1 MTSPHDELSF
11 EEWRPR
17 LLRLAY
23 RMLGSVADAEDV
35 VQEAWARWLRTDRTS
50 VREPA
55 ALLRTIVVRLCLNE
69 LKAARRRRETYLG
82 PWIPE
87 PLVEDADADAADD
100 ITLPLMMV
108 LERLSPLE
116 RAAFLLYDVFGMSFD
131 DVADAIGREPA
142 ACRKLASR
150 AREHVRAAR
159 PRFPVPKERGLA
171 IARAFFAASRQGDL
185 DALRSLLAEDVVAC
199 SDGGGKVAASPHPI
213 VGIADV
219 LARHAELAR
228 EFQESPSVLVR
239 YALIDGLPGFITIER
254 GGILQTTALHIEDDA
269 IVGIYIVRNPEKV
282 GHLRSLLP
290 ASGNT
295 SGL

>member
-1 MTSPHDELSF
+1 MTLAGDELSF
-11 EEWRPR
+11 AEWRPR
-17 LLRLAY
+17 LVRLAY

-35 VQEAWARWLRTDRTS
+35 VQDAWARWLRTDRNA

-69 LKAARRRRETYLG
+69 LKSARRRRETYLG
-82 PWIPE
+82 PWLPE
-87 PLVEDADADAADD
+87 PLVEDADADATDD
-100 ITLPLMMV
+100 ITLPLMLV

-116 RAAFLLYDVFGMSFD
+116 RAAFLLHDVFGISFD
-131 DVADAIGREPA
+131 EVAEAIGREPA

-159 PRFPVPKERGLA
+159 PRFTVSKERGLE

-185 DALRSLLAEDVVAC
+185 DTLRSLLAEDVVAC
-199 SDGGGKVAASPHPI
+199 SDGGGRIAASPQP
-213 VGIADV
+213 VTGIDDV

-228 EFQESPSVLVR
+228 EFAQSPSVLVR

-254 GGILQTTALHIEDDA
+254 GGIVQTTALQIEEDRV
-269 IVGIYIVRNPEKV
+269 VGIFVVRNPEKV
-282 GHLRSLLP
+282 RHLKQ
-290 ASGNT
+290 
-295 SGL
+295 